1 MTPAPSDPVFTIIVA
16 LLSAIMSIPILIMLN
31 KSLDRYSGNWPGS
44 RGFEDDL
51 NEVKKGKEIGGASK
65 RKRDDVHVP
74 TVAEKLRNSTRESA
88 FGEEIKKGLL
98 SGSAIDVASDPNI
111 SQIAYTGMS

>member
-51 NEVKKGKEIGGASK
+51 DEATKGEEIGKA
-65 RKRDDVHVP
+65 RKSERVDIRVSN
-74 TVAEKLRNSTRESA
+74 VAEKLRNSTRESA

-98 SGSAIDVASDPNI
+98 SGSAIDVASDPNT
-111 SQIAYTGMS
+111 SQIAYTGM